1 MDQNQLKTLISLA
14 ASLKSKTQCSICSDF
29 MKHIAELQCSHRFC
43 SSCIAQLRSS
53 KTNAKCPVCLTSIG
67 RRSIC
72 YKDQFADKLGRFVN
86 DVCQLIKDQ
95 YAYEVDALSFNK
107 NDLKKIIELAPQE
120 LCNAT
125 DSGRHVKTERGSD
138 AFDLLKSAPRKCY
151 VNKKRESF
159 NNNSLDIADPKA
171 KVINWLNNSD
181 HASLSVLN
189 QSAEYLSQEES
200 DFQLPSISQALSESR
215 TENEK
220 KESYLVLPCNDHRS
234 LKQIM
239 SAADNY
245 TIEETHSEALVR
257 QAEIKVVQELLEDEC
272 LEHFDRIANISK
284 DESANSKNASKVSP
298 AQTKKGKKRNS
309 GKKSTSPNHSG
320 SSSGWDR
327 MENLT
332 KSLKK
337 GSKGYKQL
345 KIHHGDSDG
354 KSKMITRNKQNTS
367 AEEKGKKQAEPENKR
382 VEAKK
387 KSNRKM
393 VVVLNR
399 DENLDLKENSLKNI
413 TVKIDSVVS
422 NKNQSLQRN
431 NLQKGN
437 KLTVTSTDAD
447 VPNVLAQTLP
457 EALNNTN
464 ILYSVAPVP
473 DELDNI
479 HTIAN
484 LLTDKLKA
492 CAKASKQSNSKGL
505 ADCLA
510 NLLTYA
516 NRIVQISSEEA
527 IRENTR
533 AGINSGVVMQTGSVD
548 KCVQTVK
555 KQLHSVEIQTECV
568 NLSTQTNEERLLT
581 VPEADQNISQPHGSK
596 TGENNAKEET
606 QSKLSGQS
614 IIPST
619 PIQILRNKL
628 RNSRCKNVIPIST
641 DESSENKTTQQ
652 SNRILE
658 SPVATNILESKKLSG
673 DKVTNSKSQKRRFKR
688 IRQETADSDSEE
700 SEHPSKRKFLR
711 DDLSVEFVDS
721 APSVGIQLESQ
732 SALDSQN
739 MNYDEYLLEVMK
751 KYDSASE
758 NAATKNVQNIATPS
772 PIPNRSAVTNT
783 NVKIKKSQKGPESG
797 EHIFTEC
804 LALEENF
811 SKFDNEILQFEK
823 SARTCNTEMDI
834 VENTP
839 AVTPKSK
846 RMRQLNTL
854 LSSKKNSLAQT
865 DAVSRK
871 KPPSSSHNKNNIGL
885 TEELLGN
892 MAGPSTLDRN
902 IEIVPS
908 QSEKLSDN
916 VRDILEELKE
926 NGELFADNI
935 EEEDSGGNVGDSN
948 IKATIQDN
956 VNRVDFDN
964 DPQIEEELGKISF
977 TAAEANTSKRS
988 NVIVLENIKLRSPKG
1003 NKRGEDLV
1011 ELMDSSDEEIIE
1023 TTPQKKKS
1031 TSMDRYESVLENLPF
1046 EESRCG
1052 SAIDDDPDYNLSGIY
1067 LPPPPEFEDQINE
1080 SQPNQNVNCN
1090 GTTMNRSTLTS
1101 DRFTDFLVTPDEN
1114 ARHSEKPSDIRASNV
1129 TPNRSVS
1136 RKLLPDPKPSEGVF
1150 HDTESVFS
1158 PITKSSRLVT
1168 QSHHNP
1174 LVFTPRQVMLS
1185 LKKPT
1190 LLTSTPNQKSILNY
1204 VVSSPSQDRPRKQSQ
1219 KSKPCIMWSRILN
1232 KDLNVFT
1239 QLECKKL
1246 LTTSKVFSP
1255 QVTHVIVLVDEKGQI
1270 VSHTAKIL
1278 QAIAAGIWVVRY
1290 EWAVDCLRMNQI
1302 VPEGPYE
1309 ALDISGVPGPRMSR
1323 LSNKSEPLFKNF
1335 RFFCASPL
1343 ESISKDD
1350 LQSILRLAG
1359 AEIAT
1364 NLSDLSVRDDKVS
1377 LILTESSASEE
1388 TERFEAW
1395 LEIYKT
1401 VTVDV
1406 EWLSI
1411 CIGQYELV
1419 SFRQYLVAGDE
1430 ASICDLGYPSSLI
1443 QSAPFSLSE
1452 TT

>member
-95 YAYEVDALSFNK
+95 YAYE
-107 NDLKKIIELAPQE
+107 
-120 LCNAT
+120 
-125 DSGRHVKTERGSD
+125 
-138 AFDLLKSAPRKCY
+138 
-151 VNKKRESF
+151 
-159 NNNSLDIADPKA
+159 
-171 KVINWLNNSD
+171 
-181 HASLSVLN
+181 
-189 QSAEYLSQEES
+189 
-200 DFQLPSISQALSESR
+200 ALSESR

-220 KESYLVLPCNDHRS
+220 KESCLVLPCNDHRS

-309 GKKSTSPNHSG
+309 GTKSTSPNHSG

-382 VEAKK
+382 VETKK

-447 VPNVLAQTLP
+447 EPNVLAQPLP

-533 AGINSGVVMQTGSVD
+533 AGINSAVDMQTGSVD

-555 KQLHSVEIQTECV
+555 KQLHSVEVQTECV

-596 TGENNAKEET
+596 TGKNNAKEET

-846 RMRQLNTL
+846 RMR

-964 DPQIEEELGKISF
+964 DPEIEDELGKISF

-988 NVIVLENIKLRSPKG
+988 NVIVLENIKLRSPKE

-1031 TSMDRYESVLENLPF
+1031 TSMDRCVLENLPF
-1046 EESRCG
+1046 EDSRCG

-1158 PITKSSRLVT
+1158 PITKSPRLVT

-1174 LVFTPRQVMLS
+1174 LVFTPRLS

-1290 EWAVDCLRMNQI
+1290 EWTVDCLRMNQI

-1323 LSNKSEPLFKNF
+1323 LSNKSKPLFKNF